1 LRCHHL
7 HILAELKYNNNIII
21 IIVSGP
27 IVTTGKIS
35 PILRSKPQRTN
46 RIMPLNDTIAS
57 EALAAA
63 VGGAISSGV
72 LYPLEV
78 LKTRMQAEDNNGI
91 VDDDDDDDVD
101 IGDKDNGGEE
111 NQLISQPKK
120 SQSDDHDETNDCPG
134 NHNGNDGSRNS
145 KATAPT
151 SIEYARNLYRS
162 EGMRV
167 FFDGME
173 VSAFQ
178 SAIEKACYFFAYT
191 ALKRGYAYTT
201 TTRTRHNNNPK
212 QQQQQQQQLSAL
224 SSVLLGCLAEWVHL
238 PITLPIDALTT
249 AIQTSGG
256 SKKKNTIN
264 SAIDNHKK
272 RHTVLA
278 LWMTLW
284 KEKSFY
290 KGIQAYWILCFKP
303 ALQYT
308 IFEQCKAWIVRLR
321 QTGGGRE
328 GRQQS
333 AAQLSAGEAFLLGMF
348 SRTIATLVV
357 FPFVRAKV
365 RMQSLTRGRAHQQ
378 SSSNSSPADTSTEAS
393 SPSPSS
399 STIDS
404 SVDSC
409 TPPTIW
415 KLLAENYTN
424 GGVKALYQG
433 LGPELTRGVLSAAL
447 MMMVKERISGGVKKM
462 LHGGRS
468 QSPLSS

>member
-1 LRCHHL
+1 
-7 HILAELKYNNNIII
+7 
-21 IIVSGP
+21 
-27 IVTTGKIS
+27 
-35 PILRSKPQRTN
+35 
-46 RIMPLNDTIAS
+46 
-57 EALAAA
+57 
-63 VGGAISSGV
+63 
-72 LYPLEV
+72 
-78 LKTRMQAEDNNGI
+78 MQAEDTGGI
-91 VDDDDDDDVD
+91 VDDDIDIDNDDD
-101 IGDKDNGGEE
+101 IGDEDNGGEE

-120 SQSDDHDETNDCPG
+120 SQSDDDNDCDETNKCPE

-145 KATAPT
+145 KSAAPT

-162 EGMRV
+162 EGIGV

-173 VSAFQ
+173 VSAVQ

-191 ALKRGYAYTT
+191 ALKRSYAYAT

-212 QQQQQQQQLSAL
+212 QHQHQQQQLSAL
-224 SSVLLGCLAEWVHL
+224 SSVLLGCLAEWMHL

-256 SKKKNTIN
+256 TIKKTMTTNN
-264 SAIDNHKK
+264 SATDETIDNQKK
-272 RHTVLA
+272 THTVLA

-308 IFEQCKAWIVRLR
+308 IFEQCKAWLVRLR
-321 QTGGGRE
+321 QTRGGARSE
-328 GRQQS
+328 GSQRS
-333 AAQLSAGEAFLLGMF
+333 TTVQLSAGEAFLLGMF
-348 SRTIATLVV
+348 SRMIATLVV

-365 RMQSLTRGRAHQQ
+365 RMQSLARGRGHQQ
-378 SSSNSSPADTSTEAS
+378 HQHSPTGTSNTEAAS

-399 STIDS
+399 PSTSTDS

-409 TPPTIW
+409 TTTTTSPTIW

-447 MMMVKERISGGVKKM
+447 MMMVKERISGGVKKI
-462 LHGGRS
+462 LHGAGRS
-468 QSPLSS
+468 Q

>member
-1 LRCHHL
+1 
-7 HILAELKYNNNIII
+7 
-21 IIVSGP
+21 
-27 IVTTGKIS
+27 
-35 PILRSKPQRTN
+35 
-46 RIMPLNDTIAS
+46 MPLNDDTIAS

-78 LKTRMQAEDNNGI
+78 LKTRMQAEDTSGI
-91 VDDDDDDDVD
+91 VDDDIDIYDDYDDD

-120 SQSDDHDETNDCPG
+120 SQSDDDDDDDDYDETNNCSG
-134 NHNGNDGSRNS
+134 NHNRNDRSRNF
-145 KATAPT
+145 KAAAPT

-162 EGMRV
+162 EGMGV

-173 VSAFQ
+173 VSAVQ

-191 ALKRGYAYTT
+191 SLKRSYAYAT
-201 TTRTRHNNNPK
+201 TTRTRHNNNPNPQ

-256 SKKKNTIN
+256 SKTKTMNN
-264 SAIDNHKK
+264 SATDETIDNQKK
-272 RHTVLA
+272 THTVLA

-308 IFEQCKAWIVRLR
+308 IFEQCKACIVRLR
-321 QTGGGRE
+321 QTRGGARNE
-328 GRQQS
+328 GPQRS
-333 AAQLSAGEAFLLGMF
+333 TTAQLSAGEAFLLGMF

-365 RMQSLTRGRAHQQ
+365 RMQSLARGRGRQQHQHQ
-378 SSSNSSPADTSTEAS
+378 SPSNSSPAGTSSTEAAS

-399 STIDS
+399 PSTSTES

-409 TPPTIW
+409 TTTTPTIW

-447 MMMVKERISGGVKKM
+447 MMMVKERISGGIKKM
-462 LHGGRS
+462 LHGAGRS
-468 QSPLSS
+468 QKSPLSS